1 MITRMKFALLM
12 HYNNKMKKNNISPKL
27 EISIPSNTRW
37 RCCVWSRRAFFI
49 TELYPCCTCILKTK
63 EFSLVNVN
71 WLLFNSN
78 KLSLNTLK
86 SLNETPLYYS
96 KEVGVGHWSINYYPL
111 KIASF
116 WFSGKKTV
124 SHFSSL
130 AKAKCILAQF
140 QDKNNIVS
148 IAEAKR
154 LVRCSL
160 KFLIYPILPWNF
172 RKKCTERF
180 DSVFTLPVTNYSDYW
195 K

>member
-1 MITRMKFALLM
+1 MKFALLLM
-12 HYNNKMKKNNISPKL
+12 HYNNKMQKKNPVLS
-27 EISIPSNTRW
+27 W
-37 RCCVWSRRAFFI
+37 RFPFHQTQGGGAVWPRRAFFI

-86 SLNETPLYYS
+86 SLNETSLYYS
-96 KEVGVGHWSINYYPL
+96 KGGRCRSLEHKLLPIL

-130 AKAKCILAQF
+130 AK
-140 QDKNNIVS
+140 
-148 IAEAKR
+148 
-154 LVRCSL
+154 
-160 KFLIYPILPWNF
+160 P
-172 RKKCTERF
+172 
-180 DSVFTLPVTNYSDYW
+180 SVF
-195 K
+195 